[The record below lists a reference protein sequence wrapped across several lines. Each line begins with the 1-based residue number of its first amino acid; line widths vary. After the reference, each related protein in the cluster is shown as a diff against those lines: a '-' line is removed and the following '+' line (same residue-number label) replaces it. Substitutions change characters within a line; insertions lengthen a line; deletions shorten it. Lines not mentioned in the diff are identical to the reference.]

1 MNVIQSHAKGTIKAA
16 RTNKV
21 VYPVLVI
28 DGTNN
33 VRMIV
38 PATAEVP
45 PIPAT
50 VPTFLPLK

>member
-1 MNVIQSHAKGTIKAA
+1 MQIHANGTINAA
-16 RTNKV
+16 RMNKV

-38 PATAEVP
+38 PATADVP
-45 PIPAT
+45 PMPET
-50 VPTFLPLK
+50 VPTFFPLK